1 MYILRG
7 LTCTDT
13 LTAGISSKKSVI
25 ITKKCH
31 QKPKSYIIIT
41 ERKFPNMDQRKL
53 EKKGRLRA
61 QGLMKKKTKEKPLPV
76 NTVKTERNNAYV
88 AYKIAKKRREAAEE
102 KGIDTTTYKQKENE
116 WLNEFI
122 KKDSL
127 MPENERIWKDIRMQV
142 G

>member
-1 MYILRG
+1 
-7 LTCTDT
+7 
-13 LTAGISSKKSVI
+13 
-25 ITKKCH
+25 
-31 QKPKSYIIIT
+31 
-41 ERKFPNMDQRKL
+41 
-53 EKKGRLRA
+53 
-61 QGLMKKKTKEKPLPV
+61 MKKKTKEKPLPV

-102 KGIDTTTYKQKENE
+102 KGIDTTIYKQKENE